1 MNADTTPILKDLV
14 LVGGGHS
21 HVIVLKRF
29 GMKPMPGVRI
39 TLICRDVET
48 PYSGMLPGHV
58 AGHYTHDDIHID
70 LGPLARFANARFY
83 HDEVIGLDPVER
95 RVICRNRPPVPYDV
109 LSIDVG
115 STPRMDGVPGAA
127 DAVVPVKPIGNFVAR
142 WNALVERVLATD
154 RPVRIGV
161 VGAGAGGVEM
171 ALAMRHGLHA
181 RLRTAGGDP
190 ERLSFDL
197 FTAGAEVL
205 PRSPPRVRAAF
216 ARALAEQ
223 DVRVHANAR
232 VERVSLGGPHPTDL
246 DAQCAGDGQA
256 AREADHRRALHVS
269 ADGTRRA
276 GDGHAGKA
284 GCSSAPHP
292 SVETARS
299 ADDEPARVA
308 GGPGTLH
315 APVDARS
322 GAGDGPSGEV
332 ERSGVP
338 HTSTDTAQGA
348 GNGHALEAGGLAGA
362 LRTSSHPASGGAGR
376 PAGPPSLLHTAGG
389 ALHALD
395 EVLWV
400 TQAGTQA
407 WLAASGLATD
417 EGGFVA
423 VHPTLESMS
432 HPGVFA
438 AGDCAA
444 VLAHPREKAGV
455 FAVRQGPALAAN
467 LRRAL
472 RGLTLKPFTP
482 QRRYLSLIGTG
493 GRHAVAT
500 RGGALVFEGG
510 WVWRWKD
517 RIDRRFM
524 RKFADLPDMADD
536 AKLDLPRG
544 LAGGDAIRELS
555 AVAMRC
561 GGCGAKVG
569 ATVLARVMNR
579 IEPVARD
586 DVLIGLA
593 DPDDAAVV
601 ETPPGKVLVHTVDS
615 FRAMI
620 DDPYLFG
627 RIAANHSLGDVFAM
641 GAEPQTALAVATL
654 PYGIE
659 SKVEDTLAQ
668 MMAGATEVLR
678 EAGAALVGGHTGEG
692 AELALGFAV
701 SGLVDRGK
709 ILRKGGMRP
718 GDRLIL
724 TKPLGTGAL
733 FAADMRHKAR
743 GAWITAALDVM
754 QQSNH
759 AGALCLHRRG
769 ASACTDVTG
778 FGLLGHLVEM
788 IRASEVDVEIDLGA
802 IPFLAGALDTVAAG
816 ITSSLHPQNLRLRR
830 AVRDHEKAAWDPRW
844 PLLFDPQTAGGLLAS
859 VAGSEAEA
867 CVEELR
873 ALGYPCA
880 ALVGRVVMARS
891 DAPEPVVL
899 VGRARCG

>member
-1 MNADTTPILKDLV
+1 MKADSTPVIKDLV
-14 LVGGGHS
+14 LAGGGHS

-83 HDEVIGLDPVER
+83 HDEAVGLDPVER
-95 RVICRNRPPVPYDV
+95 KVICRSRPPVPYDV
-109 LSIDVG
+109 LSIDIG
-115 STPRMDGVPGAA
+115 SAPRMDGVPGAG

-142 WNALVERVLATD
+142 WNALAERVLTNR

-161 VGAGAGGVEM
+161 VGGGAGGVEM
-171 ALAMRHGLHA
+171 VLAMRHGLRA
-181 RLRTAGGDP
+181 RLREAGGDP
-190 ERLSFDL
+190 DRLGFEL

-205 PRSPPRVRAAF
+205 PRNPPRVRAAF
-216 ARALAEQ
+216 ARVLAERG
-223 DVRVHANAR
+223 VRVHFNAR
-232 VERVSLGGPHPTDL
+232 VEHVSRGAPSTAGAAARGAGANDEPSRE
-246 DAQCAGDGQA
+246 AGDPGASFPSGA
-256 AREADHRRALHVS
+256 ATSD
-269 ADGTRRA
+269 ADGGR
-276 GDGHAGKA
+276 G
-284 GCSSAPHP
+284 
-292 SVETARS
+292 
-299 ADDEPARVA
+299 
-308 GGPGTLH
+308 
-315 APVDARS
+315 
-322 GAGDGPSGEV
+322 
-332 ERSGVP
+332 RSGVP
-338 HTSTDTAQGA
+338 PTAGAAVQGADDESVREAACPTVLHTVGGTAQ
-348 GNGHALEAGGLAGA
+348 
-362 LRTSSHPASGGAGR
+362 
-376 PAGPPSLLHTAGG
+376 
-389 ALHALD
+389 ALD

-407 WLAASGLATD
+407 WLATSGLATD

-423 VHPTLESMS
+423 VHPTLESTS

-455 FAVRQGPALAAN
+455 FAVRQGPPLAAN

-472 RGLTLKPFTP
+472 RGLPPRPFTP

-500 RGGALVFEGG
+500 RGGALVFKGD

-524 RKFADLPDMADD
+524 RKFTDLPAMADDTKPDLPD
-536 AKLDLPRG
+536 G
-544 LAGGDAIRELS
+544 LADGDAIRALS

-569 ATVLARVMNR
+569 ATVLERVMHR

-586 DVLIGLA
+586 DVLIGLDA
-593 DPDDAAVV
+593 PDDAAVV
-601 ETPPGKVLVHTVDS
+601 ETPPGKVMVHTVDS

-678 EAGAALVGGHTGEG
+678 EAGAALVGGHTSEG

-701 SGLVDRGK
+701 SGLADRAK
-709 ILRKGGMRP
+709 LLRKGGMRP
-718 GDRLIL
+718 GDRLVL

-733 FAADMRHKAR
+733 FAADMRRRAR
-743 GAWITAALDVM
+743 GAWIAAALEVM
-754 QQSNH
+754 QQSNR
-759 AGALCLHRRG
+759 AGARCLHRRG

-788 IRASEVDVEIDLGA
+788 IRASEVNGGGDMGGDVELDLGA
-802 IPFLAGALDTVAAG
+802 IPLLAGALDTVAAG
-816 ITSSLHPQNLRLRR
+816 ITSSLQPQNLRLRS
-830 AVRDHEKAAWDPRW
+830 AVRDHGKAASDPRW

-873 ALGYPCA
+873 ALGYPRA
-880 ALVGRVVMARS
+880 ALIGRVTARS

-899 VGRARCG
+899 AG

>member
-1 MNADTTPILKDLV
+1 MKADSTPVIKDLV
-14 LVGGGHS
+14 LAGGGHS

-83 HDEVIGLDPVER
+83 HDEAVGLDPVER
-95 RVICRNRPPVPYDV
+95 KVICRSRPPVPYDV
-109 LSIDVG
+109 LSIDIG
-115 STPRMDGVPGAA
+115 SAPRMDGVPGAG

-142 WNALVERVLATD
+142 WNALAERVLANR

-161 VGAGAGGVEM
+161 VGGGAGGVEM
-171 ALAMRHGLHA
+171 VLAMRHGLRA
-181 RLRTAGGDP
+181 RLREAGGDP
-190 ERLSFDL
+190 DRLGFEL

-205 PRSPPRVRAAF
+205 PRNPPRVRAAF
-216 ARALAEQ
+216 ARVLAERG
-223 DVRVHANAR
+223 VRVHCNAR
-232 VERVSLGGPHPTDL
+232 VEHVSRGAPST
-246 DAQCAGDGQA
+246 AGAA
-256 AREADHRRALHVS
+256 AR
-269 ADGTRRA
+269 GA
-276 GDGHAGKA
+276 GAN
-284 GCSSAPHP
+284 
-292 SVETARS
+292 
-299 ADDEPARVA
+299 DEPSREA
-308 GGPGTLH
+308 GGPG
-315 APVDARS
+315 ASFPS
-322 GAGDGPSGEV
+322 GAATGDADDGRG
-332 ERSGVP
+332 RSGVP
-338 HTSTDTAQGA
+338 ST
-348 GNGHALEAGGLAGA
+348 AGA
-362 LRTSSHPASGGAGR
+362 AVRGADDGSAREAAR
-376 PAGPPSLLHTAGG
+376 PTVLHTAGG
-389 ALHALD
+389 TAHALD

-407 WLAASGLATD
+407 WLAESGLATD
-417 EGGFVA
+417 EDGFVA
-423 VHPTLESMS
+423 VRPTLESTS

-455 FAVRQGPALAAN
+455 FAVRQGPPLAEN

-472 RGLTLKPFTP
+472 RGLAPRPFTP
-482 QRRYLSLIGTG
+482 QRRYLSLVGTG

-500 RGGALVFEGG
+500 RGGALVFEGD

-517 RIDRRFM
+517 WIDRRFM
-524 RKFADLPDMADD
+524 RKFADLPDMAGDT
-536 AKLDLPRG
+536 KLDLPSG

-555 AVAMRC
+555 AIAMRC

-586 DVLIGLA
+586 DVLIGLD
-593 DPDDAAVV
+593 DPDDAAVA
-601 ETPPGKVLVHTVDS
+601 ETPPGKVMVHTVDS

-641 GAEPQTALAVATL
+641 GAEPQTALAIATL

-678 EAGAALVGGHTGEG
+678 EAGAALVGGHTSEG

-701 SGLVDRGK
+701 SGLIDRGA

-718 GDRLIL
+718 GDRLLL

-743 GAWITAALDVM
+743 GAWITAALEVM

-759 AGALCLHRRG
+759 AGARCLHRRG

-788 IRASEVDVEIDLGA
+788 IRASEVNRGGDAGGDAGVDVELDLGA

-816 ITSSLHPQNLRLRR
+816 ITSSLQPQNLRLRR
-830 AVRDHEKAAWDPRW
+830 AVRDHEKAAGDPRW

-859 VAGSEAEA
+859 VAGSEAEG

-873 ALGYPCA
+873 ALGYPRA
-880 ALVGRVVMARS
+880 ALIGRVLVRS
-891 DAPEPVVL
+891 DALEPVVL
-899 VGRARCG
+899 VG